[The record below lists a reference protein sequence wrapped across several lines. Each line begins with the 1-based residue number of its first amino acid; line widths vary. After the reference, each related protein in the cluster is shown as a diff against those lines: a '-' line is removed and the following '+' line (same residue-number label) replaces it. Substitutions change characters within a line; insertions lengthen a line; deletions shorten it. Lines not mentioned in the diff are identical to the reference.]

1 MGLDLA
7 AVLWILRALTLILQ
21 VVDQPPLPQ
30 HPRQLQP
37 LPPLP
42 QHPKQPLHR
51 AAMKTQEDLFP
62 AETMAPSAIWSSGSK
77 IFSTIC
83 SIRFSFR
90 FLCSA
95 SPFQEFSI
103 WSRAET
109 KV

>member
-37 LPPLP
+37 LPLLP

-51 AAMKTQEDLFP
+51 AAMKTQEGLSP
-62 AETMAPSAIWSSGSK
+62 AKTTVPSVIWSSVSK
-77 IFSTIC
+77 IFLIIF
-83 SIRFSFR
+83 SIRFFFR
-90 FLCSA
+90 FLCSG
-95 SPFQEFSI
+95 SPSPESSI
-103 WSRAET
+103 WFQAGI
-109 KV
+109 K